1 MMRATQQQQ
10 QQQQQTENTH
20 LHQTPPPVPNQQMFH
35 VILDGVQQ
43 GPIPISQI
51 QQLIQSLKITP
62 QTMVWSPG
70 MPSWVAANSI
80 TELQLFFGAI
90 PPPPPTM

>member
-10 QQQQQTENTH
+10 QAENIPS
-20 LHQTPPPVPNQQMFH
+20 HQTPPPLPNQQLFH

-51 QQLIQSLKITP
+51 QQLIQSSKITP
-62 QTMVWSPG
+62 QTMVWCAG
-70 MPSWVAANSI
+70 MPSWVTANSI
-80 TELQLFFGAI
+80 SELQLFFGAI
-90 PPPPPTM
+90 PPPPPTI